1 MNPTRILTVLI
12 AATVLA
18 AAGPLAAELPR
29 YDAGDLVLQVRSN
42 IVDGYNLPAN
52 SSFNSRTPSLNDDGD
67 VAVSLG
73 VVGGDIDTVG
83 VWLGA
88 DGAGSVAWSNS
99 SGPFISDCSVN
110 DAGLVVFEL
119 SFITPDGIYFYDDS
133 DSSSGLLTDRPL
145 GASGWSSPQV
155 NASGQV
161 GYRASFLG
169 DHAWVSFD
177 GEVTPPIHAA
187 EEGVDALSPYWYLY
201 TPAFND
207 TREIAG
213 KASLASNHDADQII
227 RCDAVGACI
236 VIAEDQTSDPLSAYT
251 GFANSVG
258 LDNLGRVAFK
268 ATTDD
273 GEEGIYLSDGVTT
286 VTIATTAMAGISSF
300 EFFAPRSND
309 RGQVVFRAI
318 DDAGLQA
325 IFVGDGAELVTVVTE
340 HDVVPTDLGP
350 GRIDQHD
357 DSTVFGGNPVIND
370 RGDVAFI
377 ASLTPESNSQIEWG
391 SGLFVAS
398 GGQIFADGFEDG
410 DTTAW
415 SSTLP

>member
-1 MNPTRILTVLI
+1 MNRTRNPTVL
-12 AATVLA
+12 AAAAVLA
-18 AAGPLAAELPR
+18 AAGPIAAGVPR
-29 YDAGDLVLQVRSN
+29 YDAGDLELQVRSN

-52 SSFNSRTPSLNDDGD
+52 SSFNSKTPSLTDDGD

-73 VVGGDIDTVG
+73 VVGGDVDTVG

-88 DGAGSVAWSNS
+88 AGSGSVVWSSS

-110 DAGLVVFEL
+110 DAGLVAFEL

-133 DSSSGLLTDRPL
+133 DSSSGLLTDRPI

-177 GEVTPPIHAA
+177 GEVNPPFHAA

-207 TREIAG
+207 DREIAG
-213 KASLASNHDADQII
+213 KASLASNHDADQVI
-227 RCDAVGACI
+227 RCDAAATCV
-236 VIAEDQTSDPLSAYT
+236 VIAEDQTTNPLSPYT

-258 LDNLGRVAFK
+258 FDDLGRVAFK

-286 VTIATTAMAGISSF
+286 VTIASTAMPEISSF

-309 RGQVVFRAI
+309 RGQVVFRAV

-325 IFVGDGAELVTVVTE
+325 IFVGDGADLVKVVTE

-350 GRIDQHD
+350 GRVDQHD
-357 DSTVFGGNPVIND
+357 DSTVFGGNPVVND

-377 ASLTPESNSQIEWG
+377 ASLTPEDDDQVEWG
-391 SGLFVAS
+391 SGLFIAY
-398 GGQIFADGFEDG
+398 GGQLFADGFEGG